1 MSLDNNSQ
9 TPPPPPSPFGAPAPQ
24 APAAPTYPAA
34 PMPGAT
40 TNLAAPAPGVPTPAV
55 ATGTKSFL
63 ATWLLSLLLGILGVD
78 RFYLGK
84 VGTGI
89 LKLITIGGLGI
100 WALID
105 LILVLTGSTRDSRG
119 LALAGYQEHK
129 KVAWIVT
136 GVVLVLG
143 MITGGINGAQRPSL
157 PASDA
162 PSISA
167 PAGDEEEDT
176 VAADEPAEAEEAP
189 VEEPAV
195 PAEYASA
202 LVKAQTYSD
211 MMAMSKLGIYD
222 QLTSEYGEKFTPEAA
237 QYAID
242 NVSADWNA
250 NALEKA
256 KTYQDAMA
264 MSPAAIRDQLV
275 SEYGEKFT
283 PEEADYA
290 IAHLND

>member
-1 MSLDNNSQ
+1 MSFDNTSQ
-9 TPPPPPSPFGAPAPQ
+9 TPPPPPSPLPPAPTAPPVGAPVFAPPAPNAAPPAPN
-24 APAAPTYPAA
+24 APAAV
-34 PMPGAT
+34 GS
-40 TNLAAPAPGVPTPAV
+40 
-55 ATGTKSFL
+55 KSFL
-63 ATWLLSLLLGILGVD
+63 ATWLLALLLGILGID

-89 LKLITIGGLGI
+89 LKLVTFGGLGI

-105 LILVLTGSTRDSRG
+105 LILVLTNVTRDAKG

-136 GVVLVLG
+136 GIVLVLG
-143 MITGGINGAQRPSL
+143 IISGGVNGARQPAL

-162 PSISA
+162 PAISA
-167 PAGDEEEDT
+167 PVEEAT
-176 VAADEPAEAEEAP
+176 SEPSEAP
-189 VEEPAV
+189 VEEEPVEEAPAAPAV
-195 PAEYASA
+195 PVEYASA
-202 LVKAQTYSD
+202 LTKAQTYSD
-211 MMAMSKLGIYD
+211 MMHMSKAGLYD
-222 QLTSEYGEKFTPEAA
+222 QLTSEYGEKFSAEAG

-242 NVSADWNA
+242 NVAADWNA

-256 KTYQDAMA
+256 KSYQDSMA
-264 MSPAAIRDQLV
+264 MSPEAIRDQLV

-283 PEEADYA
+283 QEEADYA

>member
-1 MSLDNNSQ
+1 MSFDNNSQ
-9 TPPPPPSPFGAPAPQ
+9 TPPPPPSPLGATTPQ
-24 APAAPTYPAA
+24 APTTAGYAPTP
-34 PMPGAT
+34 PPGAP
-40 TNLAAPAPGVPTPAV
+40 AAPAPGAASAGPAPV
-55 ATGTKSFL
+55 GSKSFL
-63 ATWLLSLLLGILGVD
+63 ATWLLALLLGILGID

-89 LKLITIGGLGI
+89 LKLVTFGGLGI
-100 WALID
+100 WALVD

-143 MITGGINGAQRPSL
+143 MITGGINGAQRPSI

-162 PSISA
+162 PAISA
-167 PAGDEEEDT
+167 PAAEEDEAP
-176 VAADEPAEAEEAP
+176 AAAEEPAETEEAP
-189 VEEPAV
+189 VEDPVV

-202 LVKAQTYSD
+202 LIKAQTYSD

-222 QLTSEYGEKFTPEAA
+222 QLTSEYGEKFSPEAA

-250 NALEKA
+250 NALKKA
-256 KTYQDAMA
+256 KTYQDSMA

-290 IAHLND
+290 VANLNG

>member
-9 TPPPPPSPFGAPAPQ
+9 TPPPPPSPFGAPPQQ
-24 APAAPTYPAA
+24 APYP
-34 PMPGAT
+34 
-40 TNLAAPAPGVPTPAV
+40 AAPAPGVPNYAAPAPGAAV
-55 ATGTKSFL
+55 ADAAPIGTKSFL
-63 ATWLLSLLLGILGVD
+63 ATWLLSLFLGILGVD

-89 LKLITIGGLGI
+89 LKLITFGGLGI

-105 LILVLTGSTRDSRG
+105 LILVLTGSTRDSRR

-136 GVVLVLG
+136 GVVVILG
-143 MITGGINGAQRPSL
+143 IISGGINGAQRPAL

-162 PSISA
+162 PAISA
-167 PAGDEEEDT
+167 PAADDEDQA
-176 VAADEPAEAEEAP
+176 VAEEPAEVEEAP

-222 QLTSEYGEKFTPEAA
+222 QLTSEYGEKFAPEAA
-237 QYAID
+237 QYAVD

-256 KTYQDAMA
+256 KTYQDTMS